1 MESNANICINLKDGS
16 VSISGS
22 EEFVSKNMKTVFDF
36 VMENLNLS
44 NEAFSKTSES
54 VEVSTLN
61 ENNSNDLAEE
71 SEEKDKY
78 VTAGIYHVDA
88 ESGDISILK
97 KFRETVKPKK

>member
-71 SEEKDKY
+71 SEEKDNMSRQEFTMWMQK
-78 VTAGIYHVDA
+78 VEIF
-88 ESGDISILK
+88 L
-97 KFRETVKPKK
+97 F

>member
-22 EEFVSKNMKTVFDF
+22 EEFVSKNMETVFDF
-36 VMENLNLS
+36 VMENLNLP
-44 NEAFSKTSES
+44 NKAFSKTSES
-54 VEVSTLN
+54 VEGSTLN
-61 ENNSNDLAEE
+61 ENKSNDLAEQN
-71 SEEKDKY
+71 EEKDKY